1 VLSCLHV
8 VDLTRWLRDEIRP
21 IETDWN
27 RSIRAALRERGLIH
41 PNHRGRSETVN
52 LARAVSRAELL
63 EIVEPVAARI
73 EP

>member
-8 VDLTRWLRDEIRP
+8 VDLTRRLRDEIRP

-27 RSIRAALRERGLIH
+27 RSIRAALRGRGLIH
-41 PNHRGRSETVN
+41 PNHRGRSETVS